1 MNCTSHLQSDQERH
15 GAAAAC
21 PLPAHNRDQCST
33 ETIPTLTPAHL
44 PGTSEDLS
52 HSLHTATSTKQSGV
66 LPLLQNT
73 QGMPS
78 CGQDVFTLAPLVP
91 SRAPTDTD
99 NKVFEGN
106 ANPATVRT
114 RARASS
120 FSESVP
126 CAEDTTSCVS
136 VGERYSFQS
145 ELQPSLSEL
154 TPGQLDEAGSGQ
166 SQVPRHHPLHKSE
179 RDASNLQSG
188 TAYHTT
194 RPPVLPHM
202 QGLHVSQVGSLP
214 QLSLIPQPEEAVLP
228 SGIIQTNCLP
238 QISLTTH
245 RKSHTLQSAHEV
257 GEGKLP
263 QHPLPLHS
271 ALFIPHDI
279 EASPACHQVSS
290 LNTAPGCVPV
300 PPSTF
305 PQLGGTQQAPPSLVF
320 GTGAQ
325 HLPPPPKEAWAT
337 KTPTS
342 VPQQLQEPW
351 EHKGAKDEHGTPF
364 HSATFPLL
372 ALAPKQQQEQSW
384 PQLQLRNELMHSQF
398 PDVYFPPLKQCSA
411 SDLPLLSLP
420 DIHPTEKHH
429 QASDITCASMP
440 KPPRAVSEPFQ
451 LLQLPLQPFVP
462 SFPPPNV
469 LGLQPIQ
476 LQNIDPFHR
485 HHQEGFKMLDLPDDM
500 PAHGPPVH
508 VPLSSEYLHPAHPRH
523 GARSRRAKETCTEA
537 SVSSADDTERRRRKG
552 RRARRKP
559 VSSDSQ
565 ASMAKAED
573 VTSRKVA
580 VKQTAE
586 ASLQVSFDLRHE
598 YMNSAHPSHEQQ
610 MTAKAPEISKQQ
622 KLFYTGVSNTDQK
635 HQFAGLEDHN
645 TWQLT
650 EVEGVVEEE
659 MGVVLPQTSRE
670 VTPGQP
676 RVVQSNVETHSQV
689 NLFTTT
695 KGIQPARPTQE
706 QQMMQQGKT
715 VLQAGQMTASPRD
728 YSDWSKPG
736 KEPGEQDMEHMTQEA
751 GGGGPLVVHGSEE
764 VPLIKHDSAT
774 LLLGQPNGVPAR
786 EFLLVEDI
794 DPEDTMITDGG
805 DGESTPRDGGFTPV
819 EPLTTSSM
827 SESSEGA
834 SNQHGE

>member
-1 MNCTSHLQSDQERH
+1 
-15 GAAAAC
+15 
-21 PLPAHNRDQCST
+21 
-33 ETIPTLTPAHL
+33 
-44 PGTSEDLS
+44 
-52 HSLHTATSTKQSGV
+52 
-66 LPLLQNT
+66 
-73 QGMPS
+73 MPR
-78 CGQDVFTLAPLVP
+78 CGQDAFTLAPLVP

-99 NKVFEGN
+99 NKLFEGD
-106 ANPATVRT
+106 ANPAAVRT

-126 CAEDTTSCVS
+126 RAEDTTSCVS

-145 ELQPSLSEL
+145 ELEPSLSEL

-179 RDASNLQSG
+179 RDASSLQSV
-188 TAYHTT
+188 TANHTT
-194 RPPVLPHM
+194 RPPVLTHM
-202 QGLHVSQVGSLP
+202 RGLHVSQVGPLP
-214 QLSLIPQPEEAVLP
+214 QLSLTPHPEEAAWS
-228 SGIIQTNCLP
+228 SGTIQTNFLP

-245 RKSHTLQSAHEV
+245 PKPHTLQNAHGL
-257 GEGKLP
+257 GEGKLS
-263 QHPLPLHS
+263 QHPLLLHS
-271 ALFIPHDI
+271 ALFVPHDI

-290 LNTAPGCVPV
+290 LNTAPGHVPV

-305 PQLGGTQQAPPSLVF
+305 PQLGGTQQAPLGLVL
-320 GTGAQ
+320 GTRAQ

-351 EHKGAKDEHGTPF
+351 EHDGAKDEHGTPL

-372 ALAPKQQQEQSW
+372 APTPKQQQEQSL
-384 PQLQLRNELMHSQF
+384 PQLQLRNEMMHSQF
-398 PDVYFPPLKQCSA
+398 PDVHFPPLKQRSA

-420 DIHPTEKHH
+420 DIHPTEKLH
-429 QASDITCASMP
+429 QAPDITYGSMP
-440 KPPRAVSEPFQ
+440 KPPKAVSEPFQ
-451 LLQLPLQPFVP
+451 LLQLPLRPFVP
-462 SFPPPNV
+462 SFPPPDV
-469 LGLQPIQ
+469 LQ

-485 HHQEGFKMLDLPDDM
+485 HHQKGFKMLDLPDER

-508 VPLSSEYLHPAHPRH
+508 VPLSSEYLHAAHPRH
-523 GARSRRAKETCTEA
+523 GARSRIAKETCTEA
-537 SVSSADDTERRRRKG
+537 SVSSAGDTWRRRRKG

-559 VSSDSQ
+559 VSSDSET
-565 ASMAKAED
+565 SMAKAEN
-573 VTSRKVA
+573 VTSRKVT

-598 YMNSAHPSHEQQ
+598 DLNLVHLSHEQQ

-622 KLFYTGVSNTDQK
+622 KLFYTGVSNTDMK

-645 TWQLT
+645 TRQLT

-659 MGVVLPQTSRE
+659 MGVVLAQTSQE

-695 KGIQPARPTQE
+695 KSIQPAHPGQE
-706 QQMMQQGKT
+706 QQMLQQGKT
-715 VLQAGQMTASPRD
+715 LLQAGQTTASPRD
-728 YSDWSKPG
+728 YNDWSKPG

-751 GGGGPLVVHGSEE
+751 GGGGPLVVQDSKE

-774 LLLGQPNGVPAR
+774 LLLDQPNGVPAR

-805 DGESTPRDGGFTPV
+805 DGESTPRDDGSTPV

-834 SNQHGE
+834 SNQHGERRT